1 MNTLLVHGTGWVET
15 VVDQAGFWL
24 TLCLLAA
31 LAGASAFLA
40 EWQRRVTLIALVHDA
55 PDGTV
60 VVQERG
66 RGGPAMQVYVGAP
79 SESNQG
85 ETGVTQQREGVS
97 ALWERE
103 ADGLTRYAMV
113 RTGCDEDEAEDFVQ
127 QTFIAAVQQWES
139 LAPLDS
145 EERRNWLRSVCRN
158 KWIDSLR
165 REIVGKRLQPGLERL
180 YGRVAPDPADVVIAR
195 GDLDCCLQVI
205 RGLPPRRRQVALLY
219 FFEQQ
224 SVPYIAELL
233 DLQPGGVRKH
243 VAKAKDALRVA
254 LPGLL
259 DTGPVV
265 TNSVE
270 TGTTREGEGERA

>member
-1 MNTLLVHGTGWVET
+1 MNTLLVHGSGWLGT
-15 VVDQAGFWL
+15 VVGQSGFWL
-24 TLCLLAA
+24 ALCLLAA

-40 EWQRRVTLIALVHDA
+40 EWQRRVTLIALVHNA

-79 SESNQG
+79 SETNQG
-85 ETGVTQQREGVS
+85 ETGVTQRQRQVT

-103 ADGLTRYAMV
+103 GAGLSRYARV
-113 RTGCDEDEAEDFVQ
+113 RTGCDQDEAEDLVQ
-127 QTFIAAVQQWES
+127 QTFVAAFEQWAS
-139 LAPLDS
+139 LVPLDS
-145 EERRNWLRSVCRN
+145 EQRRNWLRSVCRN
-158 KWIDSLR
+158 KWIDGLR
-165 REIVGKRLQPGLERL
+165 REILGGSLQPGMERL

-195 GDLDCCLQVI
+195 DDLDCCLQVI

-243 VAKAKDALRVA
+243 VAKAKEALRVA

-259 DTGPVV
+259 DPEPVD
-265 TNSVE
+265 TNSAE
-270 TGTTREGEGERA
+270 TGTSREGEGERA